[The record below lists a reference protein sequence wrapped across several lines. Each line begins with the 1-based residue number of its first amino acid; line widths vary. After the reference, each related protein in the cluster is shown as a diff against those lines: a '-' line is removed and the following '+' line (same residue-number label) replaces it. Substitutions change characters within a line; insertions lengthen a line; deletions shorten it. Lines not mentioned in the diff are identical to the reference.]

1 MIESLDGDIIDV
13 FWKDCMSKLSQF
25 LLALSSL
32 RILEEEV
39 GQNGTERLK
48 ASTKYKNGIFS
59 LVFVFS

>member
-1 MIESLDGDIIDV
+1 MIESLYGDIIDV
-13 FWKDCMSKLSQF
+13 FWKDCMSKLSHF
-25 LLALSSL
+25 LLALNSL

-39 GQNGTERLK
+39 GTERLK